1 MGEYSFSNK
10 KVEEWFHC
18 FVLPTMQHDAYCG
31 FSTFN
36 PNNLSEEDV
45 AEIREALKAELGRD
59 YKVDPQWGGITRLDT
74 ASIGTDVPIEIDYA
88 YRMRRIDSVVR
99 DAQGRNVASLRPPRR
114 PRPPLVTRLVGPAPA
129 PFAKLRGNFR
139 FHLQLYG
146 TPGELLREAARRVLE
161 SKLKRPA
168 AVQWIVDVDPLDSL

>member
-59 YKVDPQWGGITRLDT
+59 YKVEKGWKYVHISPDGHNEYDRRRRVARKKFGVKDAEWPTDWYDQCGAPVSMYTVEFHGAHVVGIGPIIRSKLPSENLESYTSGLKERGYVRVNDKTERLAFRAPVD
-74 ASIGTDVPIEIDYA
+74 ADKKDFF
-88 YRMRRIDSVVR
+88 RRIIIV
-99 DAQGRNVASLRPPRR
+99 
-114 PRPPLVTRLVGPAPA
+114 
-129 PFAKLRGNFR
+129 PF
-139 FHLQLYG
+139 
-146 TPGELLREAARRVLE
+146 V
-161 SKLKRPA
+161 
-168 AVQWIVDVDPLDSL
+168 

>member
-59 YKVDPQWGGITRLDT
+59 YEVEKGRKYVHISPDGHNEYDRRRRVAKKKFGAKTIEWPSGWYDQCNDPVSMYTVEFHGAHVAGIGPIIRSKLPSENLESYTSGLKERGYVRVDDKAERLVFRAPAD
-74 ASIGTDVPIEIDYA
+74 ADKKGFF
-88 YRMRRIDSVVR
+88 RRIAIV
-99 DAQGRNVASLRPPRR
+99 
-114 PRPPLVTRLVGPAPA
+114 
-129 PFAKLRGNFR
+129 PF
-139 FHLQLYG
+139 
-146 TPGELLREAARRVLE
+146 V
-161 SKLKRPA
+161 
-168 AVQWIVDVDPLDSL
+168 